1 MSQRLKEEFL
11 ELLEKD
17 KEFRYAVA
25 GLVGLEEILKRLDKH
40 EAELVKL
47 REDMLASFKRHD
59 EEIAKLRE
67 DMIAG
72 FKRHDEEMAK
82 LREDML
88 TGFKRHDD
96 EIAKLREDM
105 VAGFKRY
112 DEAIVKL
119 REDMLSGFKR
129 YDEEIAKLR
138 EDMNRGFR
146 RVDVSLSQLWTTVG
160 RLTLTVEEE
169 ALDVVGYRLRNELA
183 VDIKLERIFVDGG
196 EINLYGAAGDLCV
209 VGEAT
214 VRLGVRLIDELEEKI
229 AFLRSRR
236 PDLLRRRIIKVV
248 YADYAPPSAFEE
260 AKRRGV
266 WILKWS
272 GDLTP
277 RKILE
282 LE

>member
-1 MSQRLKEEFL
+1 
-11 ELLEKD
+11 
-17 KEFRYAVA
+17 
-25 GLVGLEEILKRLDKH
+25 
-40 EAELVKL
+40 
-47 REDMLASFKRHD
+47 
-59 EEIAKLRE
+59 
-67 DMIAG
+67 
-72 FKRHDEEMAK
+72 
-82 LREDML
+82 
-88 TGFKRHDD
+88 
-96 EIAKLREDM
+96 
-105 VAGFKRY
+105 
-112 DEAIVKL
+112 
-119 REDMLSGFKR
+119 
-129 YDEEIAKLR
+129 
-138 EDMNRGFR
+138 MNRGFR

-169 ALDVVGYRLRNELA
+169 ALDVVGYSLSNELA
-183 VDIKLERIFVDGG
+183 VDIKLERIFVDGR
-196 EINLYGAAGDLCV
+196 EINLYGAVGDLCV

-248 YADYAPPSAFEE
+248 YADYAPPSALEE

>member
-1 MSQRLKEEFL
+1 
-11 ELLEKD
+11 LEKD

-47 REDMLASFKRHD
+47 REDMVAGFKRHD
-59 EEIAKLRE
+59 EEIAKLR
-67 DMIAG
+67 A
-72 FKRHDEEMAK
+72 
-82 LREDML
+82 
-88 TGFKRHDD
+88 
-96 EIAKLREDM
+96 
-105 VAGFKRY
+105 
-112 DEAIVKL
+112 
-119 REDMLSGFKR
+119 
-129 YDEEIAKLR
+129 
-138 EDMNRGFR
+138 DMNRGFR

-183 VDIKLERIFVDGG
+183 VDIKLERIFVDGR
-196 EINLYGAAGDLCV
+196 EINLYGAVGDLCV

-248 YADYAPPSAFEE
+248 YADHAPPSALEE

>member
-47 REDMLASFKRHD
+47 REDMVAGFKRHD
-59 EEIAKLRE
+59 EEIAKLR
-67 DMIAG
+67 A
-72 FKRHDEEMAK
+72 
-82 LREDML
+82 
-88 TGFKRHDD
+88 
-96 EIAKLREDM
+96 
-105 VAGFKRY
+105 
-112 DEAIVKL
+112 
-119 REDMLSGFKR
+119 
-129 YDEEIAKLR
+129 
-138 EDMNRGFR
+138 DMNRGFR

-183 VDIKLERIFVDGG
+183 VDIKLERIFVDGR
-196 EINLYGAAGDLCV
+196 EINLYGAVGDLRV

-248 YADYAPPSAFEE
+248 YADYAPPSALEE

>member
-1 MSQRLKEEFL
+1 M
-11 ELLEKD
+11 EKD

-47 REDMLASFKRHD
+47 REDMVAGFKRHD
-59 EEIAKLRE
+59 EEIAKLR
-67 DMIAG
+67 A
-72 FKRHDEEMAK
+72 
-82 LREDML
+82 
-88 TGFKRHDD
+88 
-96 EIAKLREDM
+96 
-105 VAGFKRY
+105 
-112 DEAIVKL
+112 
-119 REDMLSGFKR
+119 
-129 YDEEIAKLR
+129 
-138 EDMNRGFR
+138 DMNRGFR

-183 VDIKLERIFVDGG
+183 VDIKLERIFVDGR
-196 EINLYGAAGDLCV
+196 EINLYGAVGDLCV

-248 YADYAPPSAFEE
+248 YADHAPPSALEE

>member
-47 REDMLASFKRHD
+47 REDMVAGFKRHD
-59 EEIAKLRE
+59 EEIAKLR
-67 DMIAG
+67 A
-72 FKRHDEEMAK
+72 
-82 LREDML
+82 
-88 TGFKRHDD
+88 
-96 EIAKLREDM
+96 
-105 VAGFKRY
+105 
-112 DEAIVKL
+112 
-119 REDMLSGFKR
+119 
-129 YDEEIAKLR
+129 
-138 EDMNRGFR
+138 DMNRGFR

-183 VDIKLERIFVDGG
+183 VDIKLERIFVDGRK
-196 EINLYGAAGDLCV
+196 INLYGAVGDLCV

-248 YADYAPPSAFEE
+248 YADYAPPSALEE

>member
-47 REDMLASFKRHD
+47 REDMVAGFKRHD
-59 EEIAKLRE
+59 EEIAKLR
-67 DMIAG
+67 A
-72 FKRHDEEMAK
+72 
-82 LREDML
+82 
-88 TGFKRHDD
+88 
-96 EIAKLREDM
+96 
-105 VAGFKRY
+105 
-112 DEAIVKL
+112 
-119 REDMLSGFKR
+119 
-129 YDEEIAKLR
+129 
-138 EDMNRGFR
+138 DMNRGFR

-183 VDIKLERIFVDGG
+183 VDIKLERIFVDGR
-196 EINLYGAAGDLCV
+196 EINLYGAVGDLCV

-248 YADYAPPSAFEE
+248 YADYAPPSALEE

>member
-1 MSQRLKEEFL
+1 
-11 ELLEKD
+11 LEKD

-47 REDMLASFKRHD
+47 REDMVAGFKRHD

-67 DMIAG
+67 DM
-72 FKRHDEEMAK
+72 
-82 LREDML
+82 
-88 TGFKRHDD
+88 
-96 EIAKLREDM
+96 
-105 VAGFKRY
+105 VAGFRRY
-112 DEAIVKL
+112 DEAIV
-119 REDMLSGFKR
+119 
-129 YDEEIAKLR
+129 KLR

-183 VDIKLERIFVDGG
+183 VDIKLERIFVDGR
-196 EINLYGAAGDLCV
+196 EINLYGAVGDLCV

-248 YADYAPPSAFEE
+248 YADYAPPSALEE

>member
-47 REDMLASFKRHD
+47 REDMVAGFKRHD
-59 EEIAKLRE
+59 EEIAKLR
-67 DMIAG
+67 A
-72 FKRHDEEMAK
+72 
-82 LREDML
+82 
-88 TGFKRHDD
+88 
-96 EIAKLREDM
+96 
-105 VAGFKRY
+105 
-112 DEAIVKL
+112 
-119 REDMLSGFKR
+119 
-129 YDEEIAKLR
+129 
-138 EDMNRGFR
+138 DMNRGFR

-183 VDIKLERIFVDGG
+183 VDIKLERIFVDGR
-196 EINLYGAAGDLCV
+196 EINLYGAVGDLCV

-248 YADYAPPSAFEE
+248 YADHAPPSALEE

>member
-96 EIAKLREDM
+96 EIAKLR
-105 VAGFKRY
+105 K
-112 DEAIVKL
+112 
-119 REDMLSGFKR
+119 
-129 YDEEIAKLR
+129 
-138 EDMNRGFR
+138 DMNRGFR

-160 RLTLTVEEE
+160 RFTLTVEEE